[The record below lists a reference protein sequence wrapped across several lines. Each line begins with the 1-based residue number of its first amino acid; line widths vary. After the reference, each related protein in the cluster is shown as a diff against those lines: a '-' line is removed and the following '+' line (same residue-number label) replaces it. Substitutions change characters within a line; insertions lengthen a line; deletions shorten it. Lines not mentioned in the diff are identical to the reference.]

1 MNAPTSRKGKDR
13 ADRLSA
19 GMRDRRALAFLADLS
34 QSLALS
40 LDLRKTL
47 NIAVK
52 RIAIHM
58 RAEAASMFLIEPGS
72 AYLECMVCV
81 GPVDITGLKLEVGQ
95 GVVGRTVAENT
106 PQVVFDAQ
114 NDARVNVRV
123 DAETGFVTR
132 SILCVPL
139 ATAQGPIGALE
150 VINRRG
156 GGLFDEADAEILRL
170 VAAPTALAI
179 HNAQLLGAIVEQHR
193 IRRELDLARTIQK
206 SLLPKR
212 RRGRFP
218 LIGINLPANEISGD
232 FYDYFD
238 LPDGRTA
245 FFIGDISGK
254 GLDAAFLM
262 VRVAS
267 LLRWSGK
274 EAPAP
279 RRWLADA
286 NVELCKTLENGR
298 FVCAVVG
305 SYDRRTRTVHFA
317 SAGFPPALLHDG
329 QAFREIAADGPPLG
343 ILAEAEYGEQCV
355 ELGDSA
361 LYFFSD
367 GATDVRDAE
376 RNTLGSDGLRAVI
389 TRHADLAPEPRL
401 RALVAEL
408 KGMRLV
414 DDTTLLLVQEPRGKT
429 SHTLL
434 DLNFPARAEQMREVR
449 AALRTTLDG
458 QEVAPELRDR
468 LVLAV
473 DEACTNI
480 IRHAYCSG
488 PDKICAPGNI
498 SLRLTR
504 ENDMLGFDLR
514 DEAPPVD
521 PERVRPRDLSDCRPG
536 GLGVNFIDELM
547 DAWQIEPL
555 PGGRGNRLTMRKR
568 LTKVDGEA

>member
-1 MNAPTSRKGKDR
+1 VNAKPAR
-13 ADRLSA
+13 AKKARGNSA
-19 GMRDRRALAFLADLS
+19 VPERRALAFLADLS
-34 QSLALS
+34 QALALS

-47 NIAVK
+47 ALAVK
-52 RIAIHM
+52 RIAIYM

-72 AYLECMVCV
+72 AYLECKVCV

-114 NDARVNVRV
+114 NDKRVNVRV
-123 DAETGFVTR
+123 DAETGFITR

-139 ATAQGPIGALE
+139 ATAHGPIGAIE

-156 GGLFDEADAEILRL
+156 GGLFDAADAEILRL
-170 VAAPTALAI
+170 IAAPTALAI
-179 HNAQLLGAIVEQHR
+179 HNAQLAGTIVEQQR
-193 IRRELDLARTIQK
+193 IRREVDLARSIQK

-218 LIGINLPANEISGD
+218 LIGVNLPAHEISGD

-238 LPDGRTA
+238 LPDGRIA

-267 LLRWSGK
+267 LLRWAGK
-274 EAPAP
+274 EALAP
-279 RRWLADA
+279 RAWLTGV
-286 NVELCKTLENGR
+286 NTELCKTLQNGR

-305 SYDRRTRTVHFA
+305 NYDRRTHRVQFA
-317 SAGFPPALLHDG
+317 SAGFPAALLHDG
-329 QAFREIAADGPPLG
+329 RGFSEIGADGPPLG
-343 ILAEAEYGEQCV
+343 ILPEAEYGEQGLD
-355 ELGDSA
+355 LGDRA

-376 RNTLGSDGLRAVI
+376 QRTLGSDGLRAII

-401 RALVAEL
+401 RALIGEL
-408 KGMRLV
+408 KRLRLV
-414 DDTTLLLVQEPRGKT
+414 DDTTLLLLQEPRGKT
-429 SHTLL
+429 MLTLL
-434 DLNFPARAEQMREVR
+434 DLKFPARAEQMREVR
-449 AALRTTLDG
+449 VALRGALDG
-458 QEVAPELRDR
+458 QDVAPELRDR

-480 IRHAYCSG
+480 IRHAYSNC
-488 PDKICAPGNI
+488 PAGNI

-504 ENDMLGFDLR
+504 ESDMLGFELR

-521 PERVRPRDLSDCRPG
+521 PARVKPRDLSECRAG

-547 DAWQIEPL
+547 DAWRIEPL
-555 PGGRGNRLTMRKR
+555 PGGRGNMLSMHKR
-568 LTKVDGEA
+568 LVVKADHES